1 MKNRMFSPFYFRDEI
16 RMSPETESNLNEM
29 RMRDIT
35 WFNRFLTP
43 VLVAIL
49 CFLLAVLLR
58 IISSQS

>member
-1 MKNRMFSPFYFRDEI
+1 MNNRRFCRFRFGDEI
-16 RMSPETESNLNEM
+16 RMSRETEGNLNEM

-49 CFLLAVLLR
+49 CFLLVVLYHMIFPL
-58 IISSQS
+58 